1 MDNQPSADAARRP
14 PPRPDGPPQAA
25 GGGVLVCLNSS
36 SAAAQLVRT
45 ASRLAEAGRTEWFAV
60 YVETPGDHASFA
72 DQEQIAKTL
81 RLAAQLGG
89 QAVMLSGF
97 NLRDALLDFARE
109 QGAAT
114 IVLAQP
120 RQPRWRRLFSVS
132 LADQLRRGA
141 GHLDLYLISDAEA
154 AARPRRAPR
163 RSVWILLR
171 DYGLAATGVGVCTGL
186 AFVLF
191 PYLALTSL
199 VMLYLL
205 TVVIIASRLDQGP
218 SISASLLG
226 VAIFAFL
233 FVPDYYSFSLANTE
247 YAITLAVMLIVSILI
262 SNLAS
267 RIRYQ
272 ARAASQQERQTAAL
286 YAMSRNLTTKL
297 SLPELLPEAV
307 EQISRTFDSQVSI
320 LMPDGAGNL
329 HLSAGKHFPDDYGSE
344 MLVANWVYRY
354 GHFAGLGTK
363 TLPKARGF
371 YLPLRA
377 SQKMIGVLRLEPAR
391 PNQMIE
397 LKSLRFLEALGSQ
410 VALAIEREHL
420 SQQAHQAQVQIEAE
434 RLRNALLSSVSHD
447 LRTPL
452 TVIAGSASSLLEG
465 ETTLDSL
472 TKAELTQTIYEEAN
486 RLDRLVHNLLEMSRL
501 QSGQTKLN
509 FEWHVLEEVVGCALA
524 QLEPQLQHH
533 PVVIQLP
540 ADLPMVRIDALLME
554 RVFINLLENA
564 IKYTP
569 EQTTMTISGWLSHQE
584 LLLEVA
590 DRGPGLIP
598 GDEEL
603 VFEKFYQAS
612 EGSAR
617 GVGLGL
623 TICRSIIEAH
633 GGHIWAANRP
643 GGGATFRFT
652 LPLEA
657 GAPLLDKTLPELQK
671 SHPDEAAHS
680 VN

>member
-1 MDNQPSADAARRP
+1 MDNHPSADSPQRP
-14 PPRPDGPPQAA
+14 PPRPEGPPQAA
-25 GGGVLVCLNSS
+25 GGRLLVCLNASPAPGQLVRS
-36 SAAAQLVRT
+36 AGRLAAAAQ
-45 ASRLAEAGRTEWFAV
+45 AEWFAV
-60 YVETPGDHASFA
+60 YVETPDDHPSLE
-72 DQEQIAKTL
+72 DQDQISKTL

-89 QAVMLSGF
+89 QAVKLSGF
-97 NLRDALLDFARE
+97 NLRDALLTFARE
-109 QGAAT
+109 QSVT
-114 IVLAQP
+114 KIVLPQS
-120 RQPRWRRLFSVS
+120 RQSRWRRLLGNS
-132 LADQLRRGA
+132 LAARLLRGRD
-141 GHLDLYLISDAEA
+141 HFDLHLISA
-154 AARPRRAPR
+154 AGKLSPIRRPRPR
-163 RSVWILLR
+163 QVWLLLR
-171 DYGLAATGVGVCTGL
+171 DYALAAAGVGLCTGL

-191 PYLALTSL
+191 PYLALTNL
-199 VMLYLL
+199 VMIYLL
-205 TVVIIASRLDQGP
+205 TVVIIASLLDRGP
-218 SISASLLG
+218 SIFASVLS
-226 VAIFAFL
+226 VAIFAFF
-233 FVPDYYSFSLANTE
+233 FVPDYNSFSLVNTE
-247 YAITLAVMLIVSILI
+247 YAITLAVMLLVSILI
-262 SNLAS
+262 SNLTS

-272 ARAASQQERQTAAL
+272 ARAAGRQERQTAAL

-297 SLPELLPEAV
+297 SLPELLQEAV
-307 EQISRTFDSQVSI
+307 EQISRTFDSQVAI

-329 HLSAGKHFPDDYGSE
+329 HRSAGTPFPDDYGSE

-377 SQKMIGVLRLEPAR
+377 SQQMIGVLRLEPRQA
-391 PNQMIE
+391 NKMIE

-465 ETTLDSL
+465 ETTLDSP
-472 TKAELTQTIYEEAN
+472 TKSELTQTIYEEAN

-509 FEWHVLEEVVGCALA
+509 QEWHVLEEVVGCALA

-533 PVVIQLP
+533 PVVIHLP
-540 ADLPMVRIDALLME
+540 PDLPMVRIDALLME

-569 EQTTMTISGWLSHQE
+569 AETPVTISGWITAQE

-590 DRGPGLIP
+590 DRGPGLAP

-612 EGSAR
+612 SGSAR

-633 GGHIWAANRP
+633 AGHIWAANRP

-652 LPLEA
+652 LPLEE
-657 GAPLLDKTLPELQK
+657 GAPLLDKSLPELHK
-671 SHPDEAAHS
+671 SHLDEAAHS
-680 VN
+680 AH